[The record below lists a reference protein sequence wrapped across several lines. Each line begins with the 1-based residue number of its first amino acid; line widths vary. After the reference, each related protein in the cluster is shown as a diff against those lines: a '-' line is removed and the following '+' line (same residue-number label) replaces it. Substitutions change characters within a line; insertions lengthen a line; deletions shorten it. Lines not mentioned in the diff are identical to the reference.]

1 MLKRAI
7 SFIVVVAMVAAMWIV
22 VPASAE
28 TATTCDETTLY
39 FGVDFNNTDD
49 LAANVVDLAGNYT
62 FQDLESA
69 LAAEDMVIEYD
80 EEIGR
85 NALVLAADGV
95 LIWRS
100 NDGTSLNGY
109 DLAGGLTMEAYVYI
123 EDAGETH
130 MTIVEA
136 NDCALHLQE
145 YNIDP
150 DFSSGFRAGDMYAGA
165 YVQADAY
172 VEATFPHM
180 EWAHVV
186 GTTDGTVNEYYLN
199 GVKVASVER
208 NQSILKSANNS
219 GDNGIYIGESSLG
232 AMWGAT
238 AFSGK
243 IAGVN
248 IYKAYADA
256 DEVYNMLLKWDPAAV
271 KPTQMPTAEPVVTA
285 APTAAPSNAPTDLH
299 FAVDFNTMGVDD
311 LSGNYTFQDLE
322 SALTLE
328 DMTFEYDE
336 ELGQNVLVLDGEGVL
351 VWRSNDGSS
360 LNGRDLAASGLTLE
374 AIAYINTDADT
385 FKQNM
390 IIIEAND
397 TGLHFQE
404 YNDGADL
411 CSGLRAGDL
420 NMEGKWNMANAY
432 IESTF
437 PHMEWIHL
445 IGSVSA
451 EKNEMYINGELVASV
466 DRVVPYLQSQ
476 FNQGDNGIYV
486 GESQL
491 GSMWGATAFYGK
503 IAKVAIYNENVAAE
517 QVATMWK
524 ESPVNPDGPTPAPT
538 PEPTPV
544 PTDPEIAWNKL
555 VIRDQ
560 TTYADFL
567 ASNEDFS
574 FFNISVL
581 KRGEQIADTALM
593 GTGYTLTVVSKST
606 GETVYDGFVVV
617 YGDTSGDGKIASVDY
632 MKAKKA
638 VKDTT
643 LLSGAFF
650 DSADLNF
657 NGAIQSNDYL
667 KIKRHFGGSYNIHN
681 SIRIP
686 A

>member
-1 MLKRAI
+1 MFKKAI
-7 SFIVVVAMVAAMWIV
+7 SFIVVISMIAAMWIA
-22 VPASAE
+22 PASAE
-28 TATTCDETTLY
+28 LATTCDDTTLY
-39 FGVDFNNTDD
+39 FGVDFSNADD

-85 NALVLAADGV
+85 NVLVLAQDGALV
-95 LIWRS
+95 WRS
-100 NDGTSLNGY
+100 NDGTSINGY
-109 DLAGGLTMEAYVYI
+109 DMAGGLTMEAYVYM
-123 EDAGETH
+123 DDGLDTH
-130 MTIVEA
+130 MMIIEA
-136 NDCALHLQE
+136 NDGALHLQE

-150 DFSSGFRAGDMYAGA
+150 DICAGFRAGDMYVGN

-172 VEATFPHM
+172 IESTFPHM
-180 EWAHVV
+180 EWIHIV
-186 GTTDGTVNEYYLN
+186 GTSDGTVNELYIDGL
-199 GVKVASVER
+199 KVASLER
-208 NQSILKSANNS
+208 NQSVLTSRYDEH
-219 GDNGIYIGESSLG
+219 DNGIYVGESFLG
-232 AMWGAT
+232 SMWGAT

-243 IAGVN
+243 IAFTK

-256 DEVYNMLLKWDPAAV
+256 TEVGRLYTNATGKAA
-271 KPTQMPTAEPVVTA
+271 PTQMPTAEPVVTD
-285 APTAAPSNAPTDLH
+285 APVATDAPTDIPTDLY
-299 FAVDFNTMGVDD
+299 FGLDFDTMSVDD
-311 LSGNYTFQDLE
+311 LAGNYTFEDLE
-322 SALTLE
+322 SALTLD
-328 DMTFEYDE
+328 DMTFEYDTTI
-336 ELGQNVLVLDGEGVL
+336 GQNVLVLDGEGVL

-360 LNGRDLAASGLTLE
+360 LNQRNLE
-374 AIAYINTDADT
+374 TEGGITMEAVVYLSTDPDT
-385 FKQNM
+385 FKENM
-390 IIIEAND
+390 VILETND
-397 TGLHFQE
+397 GALHFQE
-404 YNDGADL
+404 YNDETDL
-411 CSGLRAGDL
+411 ISGLRAGDL
-420 NMEGKWNMANAY
+420 NMDGSYNMANAY

-437 PHMEWIHL
+437 PHMKWIHL
-445 IGSVSA
+445 VGSVSA
-451 EKNEMYINGELVASV
+451 EKNEMYIDGELVASA
-466 DRVVPYLQSQ
+466 DRLQPVLVSRY
-476 FNQGDNGIYV
+476 NGGDNGIYV
-486 GESQL
+486 GESYL

-503 IAKVAIYNENVAAE
+503 IAYINIYAESVAAT
-517 QVATMWK
+517 QVTTIFN
-524 ESPVNPDGPTPAPT
+524 ESPVNPDFTPAPT

-555 VIRDQ
+555 LIRDQ